1 MDTLLYDVR
10 DGVAFVTLNRP
21 DVLNA
26 LNLAMRDELWAA
38 LDAIE
43 ADTDVGVVLFRGAG
57 ERAFSAGA
65 DISEFGTSPSYDAAR
80 RARLERD
87 LWGRMLHFDKP
98 MIAAI
103 HGYALGAGCEMTM
116 YCDLR
121 LASDDARLG
130 LPETSLGYLPT
141 AGGSQTLP
149 RFIGQGRALDMILS
163 AEPIGARRPSSA
175 ASCSGSAR
183 ARSWTRRPKHGH
195 SVCWRSIRRC
205 CASPESRYA
214 GASSCRWRRA
224 LSSRP
229 ARDMLVAARA
239 DAAWAR
245 QRRGKRWR
253 SVVQRQAGIVKVWT
267 FP

>member
-43 ADTDVGVVLFRGAG
+43 ADPDVGVVLFRGAG

-98 MIAAI
+98 TIAAI
-103 HGYALGAGCEMTM
+103 SGFAPGAGCEMTM
-116 YCDLR
+116 YCALR

-130 LPETSLGYLPT
+130 LPETTLGYLPT

-163 AEPIGARRPSSA
+163 AEPITA
-175 ASCSGSAR
+175 AQAFECGLVQWIGPR
-183 ARSWTRRPKHGH
+183 AELDAMAQAWAQR
-195 SVCWRSIRRC
+195 
-205 CASPESRYA
+205 
-214 GASSCRWRRA
+214 
-224 LSSRP
+224 
-229 ARDMLVAARA
+229 LVALDPQVLRLARVA
-239 DAAWAR
+239 L
-245 QRRGKRWR
+245 RRGIELSLAQGLELEARLR
-253 SVVQRQAGIVKVWT
+253 DVLLAAG
-267 FP
+267 

>member
-10 DGVAFVTLNRP
+10 DGIGFVTLNRP
-21 DVLNA
+21 EVLNA
-26 LNLAMRDELWAA
+26 LNLTMRDELWAA

-43 ADTDVGVVLFRGAG
+43 ADPDVGVVLFRGAG
-57 ERAFSAGA
+57 ERAYSAGA

-87 LWGRMLHFDKP
+87 PWGRMLHFDKP

-121 LASDDARLG
+121 HASDDARFG

-149 RFIGQGRALDMILS
+149 RFIGQGRALDMVLS
-163 AEPIGARRPSSA
+163 ADAISA
-175 ASCSGSAR
+175 AQAFECGLVQWVGPR
-183 ARSWTRRPKHGH
+183 A
-195 SVCWRSIRRC
+195 
-205 CASPESRYA
+205 E
-214 GASSCRWRRA
+214 
-224 LSSRP
+224 L
-229 ARDMLVAARA
+229 
-239 DAAWAR
+239 DATAEAWAR
-245 QRRGKRWR
+245 RLVALDPQVLRLARVALQRGVELPLAQGLKLEARLRD
-253 SVVQRQAGIVKVWT
+253 VMVAQR
-267 FP
+267 

>member
-10 DGVAFVTLNRP
+10 DGVAFVT
-21 DVLNA
+21 

-43 ADTDVGVVLFRGAG
+43 ADPDVGVVLFSGAG
-57 ERAFSAGA
+57 ERAYSAGA

-121 LASDDARLG
+121 LASDDARFG
-130 LPETSLGYLPT
+130 LPETTLGYLPT

-149 RFIGQGRALDMILS
+149 RFIGQGRALDMILG
-163 AEPIGARRPSSA
+163 AEPI
-175 ASCSGSAR
+175 
-183 ARSWTRRPKHGH
+183 T
-195 SVCWRSIRRC
+195 
-205 CASPESRYA
+205 
-214 GASSCRWRRA
+214 
-224 LSSRP
+224 
-229 ARDMLVAARA
+229 AARA
-239 DAAWAR
+239 FECGLLQWVGSRSELEPTAA
-245 QRRGKRWR
+245 
-253 SVVQRQAGIVKVWT
+253 
-267 FP
+267 

>member
-21 DVLNA
+21 QVLNA

-43 ADTDVGVVLFRGAG
+43 ADPDVGVVLFRGAG
-57 ERAFSAGA
+57 ERAYSAGA
-65 DISEFGTSPSYDAAR
+65 DISEFGTSPSFDAAR

-121 LASDDARLG
+121 LASDDARFG
-130 LPETSLGYLPT
+130 LPETTLGYLPT

-149 RFIGQGRALDMILS
+149 RFIGQGRALDMILGT
-163 AEPIGARRPSSA
+163 EPITA
-175 ASCSGSAR
+175 AQAFECGLLQWVGP
-183 ARSWTRRPKHGH
+183 RS
-195 SVCWRSIRRC
+195 
-205 CASPESRYA
+205 E
-214 GASSCRWRRA
+214 
-224 LSSRP
+224 L
-229 ARDMLVAARA
+229 
-239 DAAWAR
+239 DAMAEAWAR
-245 QRRGKRWR
+245 RLLALDPQVLRLARVALRRGIELPLAQGLELEARLR
-253 SVVQRQAGIVKVWT
+253 DVMVAQR
-267 FP
+267 

>member
-10 DGVAFVTLNRP
+10 DGIAFVTLNRP
-21 DVLNA
+21 EVLNA

-38 LDAIE
+38 LEAIE
-43 ADTDVGVVLFRGAG
+43 ADPDVGVVLFRGAG

-98 MIAAI
+98 IIAAI

-121 LASDDARLG
+121 LASDDARFG

-163 AEPIGARRPSSA
+163 AEPISA
-175 ASCSGSAR
+175 AQAFECG
-183 ARSWTRRPKHGH
+183 
-195 SVCWRSIRRC
+195 
-205 CASPESRYA
+205 
-214 GASSCRWRRA
+214 
-224 LSSRP
+224 
-229 ARDMLVAARA
+229 LVQWVGPRVEL
-239 DAAWAR
+239 DATAEAWAR
-245 QRRGKRWR
+245 RLLALDPQALRLARTALRRGIELPLA
-253 SVVQRQAGIVKVWT
+253 QALELEARLRDVLVAG
-267 FP
+267 

>member
-1 MDTLLYDVR
+1 MDTLLYDAR
-10 DGVAFVTLNRP
+10 DGIAFVTLNRP
-21 DVLNA
+21 QVLNA

-43 ADTDVGVVLFRGAG
+43 ADPDVGVVLFRGAG
-57 ERAFSAGA
+57 ERAYSAGA

-121 LASDDARLG
+121 LASDDARFG
-130 LPETSLGYLPT
+130 LPETTLGYLPT

-149 RFIGQGRALDMILS
+149 RFIGQGRALDMILG
-163 AEPIGARRPSSA
+163 AEPITA
-175 ASCSGSAR
+175 AQAFECGLLQWVGP
-183 ARSWTRRPKHGH
+183 RS
-195 SVCWRSIRRC
+195 
-205 CASPESRYA
+205 E
-214 GASSCRWRRA
+214 
-224 LSSRP
+224 L
-229 ARDMLVAARA
+229 
-239 DAAWAR
+239 DAMAEAWAR
-245 QRRGKRWR
+245 RLLALDPQVLRLARVALRRGIELPLAQGLELEARLR
-253 SVVQRQAGIVKVWT
+253 DVMVAQR
-267 FP
+267 

>member
-1 MDTLLYDVR
+1 MDTLLYDVHN
-10 DGVAFVTLNRP
+10 GIAFVTLNRP

-43 ADTDVGVVLFRGAG
+43 ADPDVGVVLFRGAG
-57 ERAFSAGA
+57 ERAYSAGA

-80 RARLERD
+80 GARLERD

-98 MIAAI
+98 MIAVI

-121 LASDDARLG
+121 LASEDARLG

-149 RFIGQGRALDMILS
+149 RFIGPGRALDMILS
-163 AEPIGARRPSSA
+163 AEPISA
-175 ASCSGSAR
+175 AQAFECGLVQWVGPR
-183 ARSWTRRPKHGH
+183 AELDTT
-195 SVCWRSIRRC
+195 
-205 CASPESRYA
+205 AE
-214 GASSCRWRRA
+214 
-224 LSSRP
+224 
-229 ARDMLVAARA
+229 
-239 DAAWAR
+239 AWAR
-245 QRRGKRWR
+245 RLLAVDPQVLRLARTALRRGIELPLAQGMELEARLR
-253 SVVQRQAGIVKVWT
+253 DVLVSTA
-267 FP
+267 

>member
-10 DGVAFVTLNRP
+10 DGIAFVTLNRP
-21 DVLNA
+21 EVLNA

-43 ADTDVGVVLFRGAG
+43 ADPDVGVVLFRGAG

-87 LWGRMLHFDKP
+87 LWDRMLHFDKP

-103 HGYALGAGCEMTM
+103 HGFALGAGCEMTM

-163 AEPIGARRPSSA
+163 AEPITA
-175 ASCSGSAR
+175 AQAFECGLVQ
-183 ARSWTRRPKHGH
+183 WVGP
-195 SVCWRSIRRC
+195 
-205 CASPESRYA
+205 
-214 GASSCRWRRA
+214 
-224 LSSRP
+224 
-229 ARDMLVAARA
+229 RDEL
-239 DAAWAR
+239 DATAEAWAR
-245 QRRGKRWR
+245 RLLALDPQVLRLARVALRRGIELPLAQGLELEARLR
-253 SVVQRQAGIVKVWT
+253 GVLVAT
-267 FP
+267 T

>member
-1 MDTLLYDVR
+1 MDTLLYDVF

-43 ADTDVGVVLFRGAG
+43 ADDDVGVVLFRGAG

-65 DISEFGTSPSYDAAR
+65 DITEFGTSPSYDAAR

-87 LWGRMLHFDKP
+87 LWGRMQHFDKP
-98 MIAAI
+98 MIAAV

-121 LASDDARLG
+121 LASDDARFG
-130 LPETSLGYLPT
+130 LPETTLGYLPT

-149 RFIGQGRALDMILS
+149 RFIGQGRALDMIIS
-163 AEPIGARRPSSA
+163 AEPITAQQAFECGLVQWVGP
-175 ASCSGSAR
+175 
-183 ARSWTRRPKHGH
+183 RS
-195 SVCWRSIRRC
+195 
-205 CASPESRYA
+205 E
-214 GASSCRWRRA
+214 
-224 LSSRP
+224 L
-229 ARDMLVAARA
+229 
-239 DAAWAR
+239 DATAEAWAR
-245 QRRGKRWR
+245 RLLALDPQVLRLARTALRRG
-253 SVVQRQAGIVKVWT
+253 VELPLAQGLELEAHLRQVLVAQG
-267 FP
+267 